1 MNCGASVRRTQDGVL
16 VDVVWDTGTSSGA
29 AKGGPGVSP
38 EALSDEVRRYALF
51 SIAIFVIHA
60 NLCTSIGKHLAPM
73 RKFDIRRHMYEIM
86 CQFMQTF

>member
-29 AKGGPGVSP
+29 AKGGPLSP
-38 EALSDEVRRYALF
+38 EALSDEVRRCVHF
-51 SIAIFVIHA
+51 IIAIFVFHT

-73 RKFDIRRHMYEIM
+73 RKFDDRRHMYKIM
-86 CQFMQTF
+86 CKFMQTF